1 MSYRQIEIV
10 SCTMDI
16 VIIFSPFLLLF
27 GGGATL
33 FLWSFYLI
41 YLPYLVFNIYKY
53 NDKKRKKRELD
64 NEFKKIDHKEL
75 VIHQ

>member
-27 GGGATL
+27 GGGVTL

-41 YLPYLVFNIYKY
+41 YLPYLVFNVYKY

-64 NEFKKIDHKEL
+64 TEFKKIGDKEF
-75 VIHQ
+75 VIHR

>member
-27 GGGATL
+27 GGGVAL

-41 YLPYLVFNIYKY
+41 YLTYLTFNVYKY
-53 NDKKRKKRELD
+53 SYKKRRKHELD
-64 NEFKKIDHKEL
+64 TELKKIDHKDL